1 MRKSTLRL
9 TLAAMFLALGI
20 LLPFVTGQI
29 PQFGKMLLPMH
40 MPVLLCGLICGWKY
54 GLAVG
59 AILPLL
65 RSVLFHMPP
74 IYPEAVGMAFELA
87 TYGLVIGLIYSRLPK
102 KGTVGVYIA
111 LLCAMLAGRV
121 VWGVARAVMMGL
133 GGQSFTWQMFAAG
146 ALFQAIPG
154 IILQL
159 LLIPAIMALL
169 KRTKVLKQE

>member
-1 MRKSTLRL
+1 MKKSTLRL
-9 TLAAMFLALGI
+9 TLSAMLLALGI

-40 MPVLLCGLICGWKY
+40 LPVLLCGLICGWKY

-65 RSVLFHMPP
+65 RSALFHMPP
-74 IYPEAVGMAFELA
+74 IYPEAVAMSFELA

-102 KGTVGVYIA
+102 KGTAEVYIA
-111 LLCAMLAGRV
+111 LLGAMLAGRI
-121 VWGVARAVMMGL
+121 VWGIARAVMMGL
-133 GGQSFTWQMFAAG
+133 GGSSFTWQMFAAG
-146 ALFQAIPG
+146 ALLQAVPG

-159 LLIPAIMALL
+159 LLIPAIMALM
-169 KRTKVLKQE
+169 KRTKVLEQP